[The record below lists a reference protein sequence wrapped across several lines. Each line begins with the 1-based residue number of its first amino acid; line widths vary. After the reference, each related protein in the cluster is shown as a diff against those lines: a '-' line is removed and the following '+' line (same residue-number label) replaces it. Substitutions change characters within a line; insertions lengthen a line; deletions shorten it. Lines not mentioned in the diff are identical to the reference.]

1 MIVFNLLQFILIMVV
16 VFYLVTNF
24 LHIEKVSSYKGKL
37 EEYPMIS
44 ICVPARNEE
53 RGVEACLT
61 SMLGQDYPSFEVIV
75 VDDNSTDATPDIL
88 QKLGEKHSNLT
99 VIKGEPLPSD
109 WHGKPFAL
117 YQAQKIA
124 KGEFILFADADPVF
138 HPDTLKTAMHI
149 MQDRNLDFY
158 SLLPGSVFS
167 SFWEKAVQPVF
178 FGFIGSMTPFRK
190 VNSPEFP
197 EAMGVGAF
205 TMIEKKLYDRIGG
218 HESLKQEIL
227 DDIGLAR
234 VAKSFG
240 ARLLIADGQKL
251 ISIRMYHSL
260 EEIRIGWRKN
270 MFIAMRKSIPRAFYY
285 IFIVIALNVT
295 PYFLFVASWI
305 NGEGL
310 VSLSISAINLFT
322 LLSMN
327 FVFCK
332 ELRLSAL
339 YLLVFPLGAL
349 VFVWVMISSMSQI
362 LFKGTTEWRGRN
374 YAS

>member
-1 MIVFNLLQFILIMVV
+1 MVV

-24 LHIEKVSSYKGKL
+24 LHIEKISSYKGEL
-37 EEYPMIS
+37 EGYPMIS

-61 SMLGQDYPSFEVIV
+61 SMLEQDYPNFEVIV
-75 VDDNSTDATPDIL
+75 VDDNSTDATHDIL
-88 QKLGEKHSNLT
+88 QRLSEKHSNLT
-99 VIKGEPLPSD
+99 IIQGEPLPSD

-124 KGEFILFADADPVF
+124 KGEYILFADADPVF
-138 HPDTLKTAMHI
+138 DHDLLKTSMHI
-149 MQDRNLDFY
+149 MQDRNLDMF
-158 SLLPGSVFS
+158 SLLPGSIFS
-167 SFWEKAVQPVF
+167 SFWEKAAQPVF

-205 TMIEKKLYDRIGG
+205 TMVEKKLYDRMGG

-285 IFIVIALNVT
+285 IFILIALT
-295 PYFLFVASWI
+295 ISPYLLFIASWV
-305 NGEGL
+305 NGEGFI
-310 VSLSISAINLFT
+310 SQSISGINLFII
-322 LLSMN
+322 LSVN

-332 ELRLSAL
+332 ELRISTL
-339 YLLVFPLGAL
+339 YMFTFPLGAL
-349 VFVWVMISSMSQI
+349 VFAGVMISSMSQAI
-362 LFKGTTEWRGRN
+362 FAGTTEWRGRK